1 MKTKQR
7 GSAWSIK
14 LVFNL
19 YKIFGYNFIY
29 YLMYPVTF
37 FYFIFASN
45 VRKSLKV
52 YYKQLDLPFDNY
64 IYFTHLRLFAN
75 CMVDRFISKFS
86 PESYSFEYDN
96 KEEFAEI
103 LDEGTVLLSSH
114 HGGWATAA
122 NVPLTQNTINIVMQ
136 EVLLDGIKDIENS
149 IEKQNHQVNIIDLN
163 EGGIA
168 SSIKIANALMENQ
181 VVAMMADRAN
191 DKKYH
196 KKLDFFN
203 KEAGFNKN
211 PFQIAYK
218 LKKSILVFF
227 VAYSEKQTYKI
238 KHLKIELDYTKKENL
253 AVEAAMKEYVNILE
267 ETLKEYPNQWFNF
280 YNFWGE

>member
-1 MKTKQR
+1 METKQR

-45 VRKSLKV
+45 VKKALRE
-52 YYKQLDLPFDNY
+52 YYKQLNLPFNNY
-64 IYFTHLRLFAN
+64 IYFTHLRLFAI

-86 PESYSFEYDN
+86 PDSYTFEYKN
-96 KEEFAEI
+96 KKEFAKT
-103 LDEGTVLLSSH
+103 LDEGTILLSSH

-122 NVPLTQNTINIVMQ
+122 NVPLTNNTVNIVMQ
-136 EVLLDGIKDIENS
+136 EVLLEGIKDIENS
-149 IEKQNHQVNIIDLN
+149 IENKRYQVNIIDLN

-191 DKKYH
+191 HKKYH
-196 KKLDFFN
+196 KRLDFFN

-227 VAYSEKQTYKI
+227 VIYTSKQTYKI
-238 KHLKIELDYTKKENL
+238 KHLKIELDYGEKENT
-253 AVEAAMKEYVNILE
+253 AVEIAIKEYINILE
-267 ETLKEYPNQWFNF
+267 ETLVEYPNQWFNF
-280 YNFWGE
+280 YNFWGK